1 MVLSCWFGS
10 KLQSHSKKISAWKKF
25 NAATGI
31 IIGIPSSSLKYALV
45 YDVIKVALVVKNP
58 PANTGDT
65 RDAGSTPGWED
76 PLEKEMAPYCS
87 ILAWRIP

>member
-1 MVLSCWFGS
+1 M
-10 KLQSHSKKISAWKKF
+10 
-25 NAATGI
+25 
-31 IIGIPSSSLKYALV
+31 

-76 PLEKEMAPYCS
+76 PLEKEMTPYCS